1 MFIFLS
7 ALCIIAEIF
16 AVRHYMKIMYPVI
29 GPKTLFSKLLC
40 SALFVLLA
48 LFGILYSGGINEF
61 SIFMLVGFL
70 CSFLGDGFLHM
81 YPKLGSVYVNYI
93 LGGLSFLSGH
103 IFFITAIL
111 KADRAVFPDTPMF
124 PAKQLIAAALLDFAV
139 IAVMLLCKL
148 KLGKFLVPVA
158 VYAFA
163 LMMTVVK
170 AFSLGTAFMSAG
182 SLIAVVFSLT
192 LGLGSSLF
200 AASDLVLA
208 SDFFTGGKDIKKKK
222 TNIILYYC
230 GQMLMALSVM
240 FSAVSIYFV
249 PTV

>member
-1 MFIFLS
+1 MYIVLA
-7 ALCIIAEIF
+7 ALCIVSEVF
-16 AVRHYMKIMYPVI
+16 AVRHYLKIMYPVI
-29 GPKTLFSKLLC
+29 GLNTLLSKLLC
-40 SALFVLLA
+40 SALFTLLA
-48 LFGILYSGGINEF
+48 LFGALNAGNITEF
-61 SIFMLVGFL
+61 SAFMLAGFF

-111 KADRAVFPDTPMF
+111 KADRAIFPDAPLF
-124 PAKQLIAAALLDFAV
+124 PVKQLIAAAVLDFAV
-139 IAVMLLCKL
+139 VAVMLIRKL

-158 VYAFA
+158 VYAYA

-170 AFSLGTAFMSAG
+170 AFSLGVAFISAG
-182 SLIAVVFSLT
+182 SFAAVFFSLA
-192 LGLGSSLF
+192 LGFGSALF

-222 TNIILYYC
+222 ANIILYYC
-230 GQMLMALSVM
+230 GQMLMALSV
-240 FSAVSIYFV
+240 VLIYLV
-249 PTV
+249 PTVL